1 MLPGFFPA
9 EYQSFDH
16 HPGDVFADLEQGKY
30 GLMRI
35 LTVDRVDIAEGEP
48 ITIAGQSFTASVDDY
63 LLIIGCAL
71 GAPEYQSIEDARQAL
86 SQGRWMPG
94 IDHAPMRAT
103 CVTRAQVFVLNVPVR
118 EDELRGYHEWRRQ
131 FAAGEAGVF

>member
-30 GLMRI
+30 GLMRV
-35 LTVDRVDIAEGEP
+35 LTVDRVDIAKGEQ
-48 ITIAGQSFTASVDDY
+48 INIAGQSFTASDDDY
-63 LLIIGCAL
+63 LLIVGCAL
-71 GAPEYQSIEDARQAL
+71 GAPEYQSIEDAKQAP
-86 SQGRWMPG
+86 SQGRWLPG
-94 IDHAPMRAT
+94 TEHAPMRAT

-118 EDELRGYHEWRRQ
+118 EDELCGYHEWRRQ